1 METLPHLFQ
10 GLFHR
15 PEYRYPYLDRD
26 LVEFL
31 HRVPRQELA
40 QPGRRRAMMR
50 RALRNIVPPEV
61 LERRRKGFLIRK
73 RLVSMRANKNAFD
86 RLLAD
91 SIVLHRFSIDKSR
104 LRWALDQTLQGQDI
118 RWWPAIDRLVLLE
131 LWLRSRGDF

>member
-1 METLPHLFQ
+1 MSKFFINRPIVAMVISIIMVIIGAITILTLPVALF
-10 GLFHR
+10 
-15 PEYRYPYLDRD
+15 P
-26 LVEFL
+26 
-31 HRVPRQELA
+31 
-40 QPGRRRAMMR
+40 
-50 RALRNIVPPEV
+50 NIVPPEV